1 MSKLLLIQLPTLT
14 MHWATVWVGQTRS
27 ISARCSRFPSWLT
40 VGGRGRHRCD
50 GACVSRQRGSERP
63 PPGRTGPDRADC
75 SRRAARSTEVSVV
88 VLMRL
93 IRRLFTASC
102 CRPDDCRPPGTKP
115 RQSRAA
121 GAPTGYKRAQLRQGV
136 CLGRVLSLS
145 TCGPRLDWWWA
156 RQIEIG
162 MQQSMCFLL
171 NSLTHRIFS
180 FCISFL
186 RG

>member
-1 MSKLLLIQLPTLT
+1 M
-14 MHWATVWVGQTRS
+14 
-27 ISARCSRFPSWLT
+27 
-40 VGGRGRHRCD
+40 GGRGRHRCD

-145 TCGPRLDWWWA
+145 TCGPATALRLMVSSSNRNRDA
-156 RQIEIG
+156 AVYV
-162 MQQSMCFLL
+162 
-171 NSLTHRIFS
+171 FS
-180 FCISFL
+180 SKFTYASDI
-186 RG
+186 